1 MSWDTDSGKGNRTQH
16 EKYNSFQHG
25 KVCISPEIWTF
36 FLALLLL
43 EGTDPISYDIKEI
56 RCKKAYRE
64 RGKSGMVRF
73 KYDNEPHNRLFLCF
87 LIICMLV
94 AGTAYETLDSEKLSY
109 AGMNALNTI
118 SSPGN
123 ETFDIVVREHSGF
136 SVIKNAASR
145 NSSAG
150 RPGGFK
156 TAQAWVVINGPAV
169 LSGTGVLFLLYLCR
183 NLAACHHFIIIYI
196 HNLDGMKP

>member
-1 MSWDTDSGKGNRTQH
+1 
-16 EKYNSFQHG
+16 
-25 KVCISPEIWTF
+25 
-36 FLALLLL
+36 
-43 EGTDPISYDIKEI
+43 
-56 RCKKAYRE
+56 
-64 RGKSGMVRF
+64 MVRF
-73 KYDNEPHNRLFLCF
+73 KYDNEHHNRLFLCF

-145 NSSAG
+145 KVSRLEKKLASNVDS
-150 RPGGFK
+150 K
-156 TAQAWVVINGPAV
+156 TEKKAE
-169 LSGTGVLFLLYLCR
+169 
-183 NLAACHHFIIIYI
+183 
-196 HNLDGMKP
+196 